1 MKKQG
6 LESENKLK
14 ELFKSDFQEG
24 VKRHQ
29 ALLAQQKVL
38 NETLEK
44 MTKYHTRLETADK
57 HPAKKQ
63 SFDKSLSHLC
73 IHVSLFL
80 VFPLV

>member
-1 MKKQG
+1 MCVCLQVMKKQG

-44 MTKYHTRLETADK
+44 MTKYHARLETADK

-63 SFDKSLSHLC
+63 SFDR
-73 IHVSLFL
+73 
-80 VFPLV
+80 

>member
-44 MTKYHTRLETADK
+44 MTKYHARLETADK
-57 HPAKKQ
+57 ASCQETK
-63 SFDKSLSHLC
+63 F
-73 IHVSLFL
+73 
-80 VFPLV
+80 

>member
-1 MKKQG
+1 MVLFQESCVCVCLQVMKKQG

-44 MTKYHTRLETADK
+44 MTKYHARLETADK

-63 SFDKSLSHLC
+63 SFDR
-73 IHVSLFL
+73 
-80 VFPLV
+80 